1 MVLLAVTV
9 LEINLPTPIKESHKF
24 VPRHIDLNG
33 GVTMN
38 HLIRTPRSTIAN
50 RWNDDFNSLFENF
63 LQPMRWAEEEASQ
76 GIAPRLDVVERDNEF
91 IVKAEMP
98 GMKKDDIEVSLENG
112 VLTITAET
120 RSETEE
126 KEGDRVIRQER
137 RYGKYL
143 RSLRLGKEIDEK
155 KVQASYKDGILELV
169 LPKAEEVK
177 PKKIAVNVG

>member
-1 MVLLAVTV
+1 
-9 LEINLPTPIKESHKF
+9 
-24 VPRHIDLNG
+24 
-33 GVTMN
+33 MN
-38 HLIRTPRSTIAN
+38 HLIRTPRNAAAT
-50 RWNDDFNSLFENF
+50 RWNDDFGSLFENF
-63 LQPMRWAEEEASQ
+63 LQPLRWVEEDAGQ

-91 IVKAEMP
+91 VVKAEMP

-120 RSETEE
+120 KSETEE

-137 RYGKYL
+137 RYGQYL
-143 RSLRLGKEIDEK
+143 RSLRLGKEVDEK
-155 KVQASYKDGILELV
+155 KVKASYKDGILELV